1 MKDDQDDPSIKRLPI
16 DDLQTEPGSEDL
28 LDSPAMEPYIN
39 LAVAMVKGQNV
50 NAALK
55 ELAALPLEK
64 RYVWRVASSLKWA
77 FADFDTVNVEADRQ
91 TLSRE
96 DRTRILD
103 LLMHRPLQFCLFLAA
118 LVGQKE
124 MEALMIS
131 ALKNSRVVSEAEHS
145 DH

>member
-1 MKDDQDDPSIKRLPI
+1 MPI
-16 DDLQTEPGSEDL
+16 GDLQTESGSEDL

-64 RYVWRVASSLKWA
+64 RYVWRIASALKWA
-77 FADFDTVNVEADRQ
+77 FADFDSINVEADRQ
-91 TLSRE
+91 TLSPK
-96 DRTRILD
+96 DRLR
-103 LLMHRPLQFCLFLAA
+103 LLGLLRHRPLQFCLFLSA
-118 LVGQKE
+118 LLGQKE

-131 ALKNSRVVSEAEHS
+131 ALKNARVVAEHS
-145 DH
+145 G